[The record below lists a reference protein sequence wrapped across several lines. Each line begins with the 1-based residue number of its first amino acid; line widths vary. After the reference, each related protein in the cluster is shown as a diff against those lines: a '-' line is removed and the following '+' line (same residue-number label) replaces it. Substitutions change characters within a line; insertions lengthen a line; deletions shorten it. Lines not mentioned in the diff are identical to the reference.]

1 MTVEQY
7 NYRISPPSKG
17 ITQSCCSFFVA
28 KINSAGTET
37 NGKSN
42 ISWTGSFLC

>member
-7 NYRISPPSKG
+7 NYRMSPPSKG

-28 KINSAGTET
+28 KINSAETET
-37 NGKSN
+37 NGKLYL
-42 ISWTGSFLC
+42 SWRGLFLC